1 MKRRSRAGGEPI
13 TGRRGKTPEPKRRN
27 APEAV
32 GRSKSAPAQEDT
44 AVARLTRELGQ
55 AREQQRATSD
65 VLRVISSFAGE
76 LGPVFQTILAN
87 ATRLCEAKFANL
99 LLYEGG
105 PFRVVSLYGAPR
117 AWAALPRRE
126 PIVQPVGRT
135 TRFAVWLRRSS
146 CNTLRTSGRKNPTLN
161 TIRR

>member
-1 MKRRSRAGGEPI
+1 MKRRSKVRAIAAKARHP
-13 TGRRGKTPEPKRRN
+13 
-27 APEAV
+27 
-32 GRSKSAPAQEDT
+32 KSARLKRQSVRKDPPRPASHAAGEE
-44 AVARLTRELGQ
+44 AEVARLTRELGQ

-105 PFRVVSLYGAPR
+105 AFRVASLYGAPR